1 MPVGWAI
8 KLLPYCAV
16 YNLVTGGALGQP
28 PPVSSPCGL
37 VLLPGEEASSHH
49 STRPPATQPR
59 PQQRCMCCSF
69 FLSHSGGL
77 REAAGQDGQSPS
89 PYRNLTYCGVP
100 PSPFQD
106 SSLNPTCM
114 QGEVEDGSC
123 SAPGNCLLE
132 NLSCHR
138 SISRILLFQAL
149 TGLPFKTVYVLVYNL
164 ASRDPSPWEFLY

>member
-1 MPVGWAI
+1 MPVGWTI

-69 FLSHSGGL
+69 FLSHSAGL
-77 REAAGQDGQSPS
+77 REAAGQDAQSPS
-89 PYRNLTYCGVP
+89 PYRNLTYCGASLSVP
-100 PSPFQD
+100 RSLPKPHMHARWSGGWKLLGPRQL
-106 SSLNPTCM
+106 SSGKP
-114 QGEVEDGSC
+114 V
-123 SAPGNCLLE
+123 
-132 NLSCHR
+132 
-138 SISRILLFQAL
+138 
-149 TGLPFKTVYVLVYNL
+149 LP
-164 ASRDPSPWEFLY
+164 P